1 MDCEVCNFSKCNCQK
16 KPIKVNGTE
25 KSDSYKSSSISGSSI
40 NTKLSTE
47 SSKSFTC
54 SKCDITFKNKQT
66 LNMHQATSDRCSK
79 SSESSDLCKICN
91 YCNTEFSSKQ
101 MKKYH
106 ETKCR
111 DKIIFELTDEY
122 EKKIQDLHK
131 YYNNII
137 STMKSA

>member
-1 MDCEVCNFSKCNCQK
+1 MCNFSKCVCQK
-16 KPIKVNGTE
+16 EPDNPNIIEKSVN
-25 KSDSYKSSSISGSSI
+25 SDSYRSRSTSSSSI
-40 NTKLSTE
+40 NTKSTTQ
-47 SSKSFTC
+47 SAKSFIC
-54 SKCDITFKNKQT
+54 SKCDIPFKNKQT
-66 LNMHQATSDRCSK
+66 LNIHQATSDRCSK

-91 YCNTEFSSKQ
+91 FCNTEFSSKQ

-111 DKIIFELTDEY
+111 DKIVFDLTNEY

-137 STMKSA
+137 DTMKSA